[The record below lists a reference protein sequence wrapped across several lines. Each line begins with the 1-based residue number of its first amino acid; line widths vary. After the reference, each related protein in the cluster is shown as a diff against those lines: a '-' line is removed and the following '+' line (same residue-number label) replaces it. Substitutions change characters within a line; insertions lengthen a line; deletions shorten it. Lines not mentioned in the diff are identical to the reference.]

1 MPFIYLPC
9 HGFLKS
15 EMPLCTAETMLA
27 ANTPR
32 RLSRS
37 DSHTAGVL
45 PGASHH
51 CHSPATS
58 LSWQSLIA
66 QRLTL
71 MISYRKYFFI
81 SQVELSCSIWTLLTS
96 RTKAFEFSILDNN
109 WQWRVNLFW
118 KWSTSWHRTVE
129 ALFLS
134 QPFTPLL
141 VHGR

>member
-1 MPFIYLPC
+1 MPFVYLPC

-15 EMPLCTAETMLA
+15 EMPLRTAETMLA
-27 ANTPR
+27 ANTQR
-32 RLSRS
+32 SLSRS
-37 DSHTAGVL
+37 DSPTAGAV

-58 LSWQSLIA
+58 LSWQSLAA

-71 MISYRKYFFI
+71 MVSYRKYFFI
-81 SQVELSCSIWTLLTS
+81 SQLGLPCAIWTLLTS
-96 RTKAFEFSILDNN
+96 RTKAFEFSFLDNN
-109 WQWRVNLFW
+109 WQWCVNLFW

-141 VHGR
+141 VRGR